1 MSFPTEGEV
10 LLRWRD
16 LVLETDPDIIIGY
29 NTSNFD
35 LPYLINRAA
44 ALKLNKFPYWGR
56 MRNKC
61 GPPGSPCG
69 PYCQRDQSV
78 DWSGQTPRHWG
89 MGSILRPSHRPLS
102 QKLTSVSRWTLFSD
116 IVPVLT
122 NEFYSLVIQLALCP
136 VTAVSLNPAALAA
149 AS

>member
-1 MSFPTEGEV
+1 MSSAEHLKHPQAETISYPCGLQVMSFQTEEEV

-61 GPPGSPCG
+61 GLP
-69 PYCQRDQSV
+69 
-78 DWSGQTPRHWG
+78 
-89 MGSILRPSHRPLS
+89 
-102 QKLTSVSRWTLFSD
+102 
-116 IVPVLT
+116 
-122 NEFYSLVIQLALCP
+122 
-136 VTAVSLNPAALAA
+136 
-149 AS
+149 

>member
-1 MSFPTEGEV
+1 MSFQTEEEV

-61 GPPGSPCG
+61 GLPLCALTPMH
-69 PYCQRDQSV
+69 V
-78 DWSGQTPRHWG
+78 D
-89 MGSILRPSHRPLS
+89 LS
-102 QKLTSVSRWTLFSD
+102 QYARALTISQISC
-116 IVPVLT
+116 
-122 NEFYSLVIQLALCP
+122 ALINHSH
-136 VTAVSLNPAALAA
+136 TSQSNF
-149 AS
+149 